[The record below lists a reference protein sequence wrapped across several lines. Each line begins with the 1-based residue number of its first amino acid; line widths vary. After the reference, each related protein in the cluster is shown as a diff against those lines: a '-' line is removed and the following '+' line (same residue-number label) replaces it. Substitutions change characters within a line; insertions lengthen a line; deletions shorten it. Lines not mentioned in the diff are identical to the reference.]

1 MRRTMTRRWL
11 APVALGTA
19 CSLLAS
25 TPALAFPGGRVGGG
39 GLGAR
44 FGSVGG
50 GRYSPDDEGGG
61 LGGRFGGKL
70 EGQLGGAEG
79 AGGGL
84 RGELQQ
90 GGGLRGL
97 LQGREGQGGTGGERQ
112 GGGLLG
118 QRKQGAGEGQ
128 ASDPSQRGSRGERS
142 QNAGTTSEASPSS
155 SARRSG
161 SPPTQQTNTTSSGS
175 DGSGNT
181 YNTRGGGTVD
191 TSKTTT
197 GDTTDRSAEWT
208 GAGGQSAEHSGS
220 VTKDDGDFSYSGSSS
235 NSAGA
240 SSNTTASGTY
250 ADGRVTSMNTSM
262 NGKNAAGETGSHDG
276 NWNRDGSTV
285 SYYGNSQTSTGRQS
299 AAAGT
304 ATKTDD
310 GWVAH
315 GAAENNQ
322 GAAAGTV
329 VKDGNDVYAR
339 SVSTNGTTV
348 NHNYTNCQGGD
359 CTRTTVTT
367 VPPPYYPASITQYSY
382 YPSTYAYYSCPP
394 GSMTVMS
401 GMGGAAVYSCG
412 VTPMVS
418 TTIPLMAMMAMAHKK
433 SQQSSAGAPPAT
445 AQVTSSPVVMYQV
458 SSDTVVY
465 STSYSPQG
473 LYWESVKNRSLWVPG
488 AATGTTDVKRDIER
502 AAEMSSPTANATVIT
517 YTIGGSLIYLTNQ
530 APMPGVYSQRA
541 GQLYAWMPGV
551 TKPSTAQR
559 DTITTAVT
567 AHEKGGAKAIAAQV
581 EKTQKQKPPPQ
592 G

>member
-1 MRRTMTRRWL
+1 MRRTTTRKWL
-11 APVALGTA
+11 ATVALGTA
-19 CSLLAS
+19 CSLLAT
-25 TPALAFPGGRVGGG
+25 TPVLAFPGGRVGGG

-50 GRYSPDDEGGG
+50 GRYSPDAEGGG
-61 LGGRFGGKL
+61 LGGRFGGM
-70 EGQLGGAEG
+70 EGRFGGEG
-79 AGGGL
+79 GQGGGGM
-84 RGELQQ
+84 REELQQ
-90 GGGLRGL
+90 GGGLRGM
-97 LQGREGQGGTGGERQ
+97 LQGREGQGGSGARQ
-112 GGGLLG
+112 GEGFQG
-118 QRKQGAGEGQ
+118 QRSQGLGEGQ
-128 ASDPSQRGSRGERS
+128 ATGSQRGSWGERG
-142 QNAGTTSEASPSS
+142 QAAGTSSGSTTS

-161 SPPTQQTNTTSSGS
+161 SRDSTQTSSKTS
-175 DGSGNT
+175 SPDAYGNT
-181 YNTRGGGTVD
+181 YDTRGGGTVD

-197 GDTTDRSAEWT
+197 GDTTNRSVDYT
-208 GAGGQSAEHSGS
+208 GANGQSAEHSGS
-220 VTKDDGDFSYSGSSS
+220 VTKDDGDFAYSGSSS

-240 SSNTTASGTY
+240 SSHTTASGTY
-250 ADGRVTSMNTSM
+250 ANGQVTSLNTNM
-262 NGKNAAGETGSHDG
+262 NGKNAAGQTGSHDG
-276 NWNRDGSTV
+276 NWNRNGDTV

-315 GAAENNQ
+315 GAAEDNQ

-348 NHNYTNCQGGD
+348 NHNYMNCQGVN

-367 VPPPYYPASITQYSY
+367 VPPPYYPVSVAQYSY

-412 VTPMVS
+412 VTPVVS
-418 TTIPLMAMMAMAHKK
+418 ATVPLMAMMAMAHKK
-433 SQQSSAGAPPAT
+433 QQQSAPGAPPPT

-473 LYWESVKNRSLWVPG
+473 LYWEKVKDRSFWVPG
-488 AATGTTDVKRDIER
+488 AATGSSTVQKDIER
-502 AAEMSSPTANATVIT
+502 ASQMSAPTANATVIT

-530 APMPGVYSQRA
+530 APLPGVYTERA

-551 TKPSTAQR
+551 TKPSSSQK
-559 DTITTAVT
+559 DTIATAVT
-567 AHEKGGAKAIAAQV
+567 AHEQGGEKALAAQV
-581 EKTQKQKPPPQ
+581 EKTQQQKPPQ

>member
-1 MRRTMTRRWL
+1 MRRRTTNRTWL
-11 APVALGTA
+11 APVALGTV

-50 GRYSPDDEGGG
+50 GRYAGDEDGGG
-61 LGGRFGGKL
+61 FAGRFGGG
-70 EGQLGGAEG
+70 EGSGE
-79 AGGGL
+79 L
-84 RGELQQ
+84 RQELQQ

-97 LQGREGQGGTGGERQ
+97 LQGREGQGGAGGGERQ

-118 QRKQGAGEGQ
+118 GRSQGGGEGQ
-128 ASDPSQRGSRGERS
+128 ASDSWQRGSRG
-142 QNAGTTSEASPSS
+142 QTAGTTSSGSAPS

-161 SPPTQQTNTTSSGS
+161 SRESTSQTSSTS
-175 DGSGNT
+175 SSNDAYGNT

-191 TSKTTT
+191 TNKTTT
-197 GDTTDRSAEWT
+197 GDTTNRSVDYT
-208 GAGGQSAEHSGS
+208 GANGQTAEHSGS

-240 SSNTTASGTY
+240 SSNTSASGTY

-276 NWNRDGSTV
+276 NWNRDGNTV
-285 SYYGNSQTSTGRQS
+285 SYYGNSETSTGRQS

-315 GAAENNQ
+315 GAAENNL

-348 NHNYTNCQGGD
+348 NHNYMNCQGVN

-412 VTPMVS
+412 VTPVVS
-418 TTIPLMAMMAMAHKK
+418 ATIPLMAMMAMAKK
-433 SQQSSAGAPPAT
+433 KQQSAQGAPPPT

-473 LYWESVKNRSLWVPG
+473 LYWESIQNRSMWVPG
-488 AATGTTDVKRDIER
+488 AATGTSEVKRDIER
-502 AAEMSSPTANATVIT
+502 AAQMSAPTANATVIT

-530 APMPGVYSQRA
+530 APFPGVYSQRA

-551 TKPSTAQR
+551 TKPTTTQK
-559 DTITTAVT
+559 DTISTAVT
-567 AHEKGGAKAIAAQV
+567 AHQQGGEKALAAQV
-581 EKTQKQKPPPQ
+581 EKTQQQKPPAQ

>member
-1 MRRTMTRRWL
+1 MRRRTMTRKWL

-25 TPALAFPGGRVGGG
+25 TPVLAFPGGRVGGG

-50 GRYSPDDEGGG
+50 GRYSPDEDGSGF
-61 LGGRFGGKL
+61 GGRFGG
-70 EGQLGGAEG
+70 AEG
-79 AGGGL
+79 GGGGL
-84 RGELQQ
+84 REELQQ

-97 LQGREGQGGTGGERQ
+97 LQGREGQGGSGGERQ
-112 GGGLLG
+112 GGGILG
-118 QRKQGAGEGQ
+118 QRQKGAGEGQ
-128 ASDPSQRGSRGERS
+128 ASGSWQGGSRGERG
-142 QNAGTTSEASPSS
+142 QTAGTTSQPSPSS
-155 SARRSG
+155 ARGSG
-161 SPPTQQTNTTSSGS
+161 SRPSTQQKSTASSAS
-175 DGSGNT
+175 DGYRNT
-181 YNTRGGGTVD
+181 YDTRGGGTVN
-191 TSKTTT
+191 TNKTTT
-197 GDTTDRSAEWT
+197 GDTTDRSVDYT

-220 VTKDDGDFSYSGSSS
+220 VTKDDGNFAYSGSSS

-276 NWNRDGSTV
+276 NWNRDGDTV
-285 SYYGNSQTSTGRQS
+285 NYYGNSQTSTGRQS

-348 NHNYTNCQGGD
+348 NHNYMNCQGVD

-418 TTIPLMAMMAMAHKK
+418 TTIPLMAIMAMASHKK
-433 SQQSSAGAPPAT
+433 SQQQSAPGAPPPT

-488 AATGTTDVKRDIER
+488 AATGTADVKRDIER

-567 AHEKGGAKAIAAQV
+567 AHEQAGAKAISAQV
-581 EKTQKQKPPPQ
+581 EKTQQQKPPA
-592 G
+592 